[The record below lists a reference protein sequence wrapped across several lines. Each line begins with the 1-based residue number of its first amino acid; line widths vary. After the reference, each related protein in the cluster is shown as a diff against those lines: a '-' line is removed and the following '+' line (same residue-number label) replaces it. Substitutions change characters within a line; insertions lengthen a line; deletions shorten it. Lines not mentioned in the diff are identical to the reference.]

1 RHPMYL
7 GFILFIV
14 FYCLALGSLYSLVP
28 TVLGV
33 VGLVIRTILEDRLL
47 HKELEGYLEYAQKT
61 KKKLI
66 PLIW

>member
-1 RHPMYL
+1 MYL

-14 FYCLALGSLYSLVP
+14 FYCLALVSLFSLIP
-28 TVLGV
+28 TALGV
-33 VGLVIRTILEDRLL
+33 VGLVIRTVLEDRKL
-47 HKELEGYLEYAQKT
+47 HKELEGYEEYAQKT